1 MLPHLFGLIYFLYFF
16 RCSATKFLEK
26 HYMNELIATILTS
39 ALVST
44 IAGIAIN
51 AWLESRKNRQATRL
65 DALKIAIKLEG
76 YSINCAD
83 KLADHSTA
91 VSSEGHAGKTLGA
104 VPNLPELNVAV
115 GILRPK
121 KAAVANKLLIFP
133 QEYVQAV
140 QSAAFWWDV
149 VGDPDCSTSEVINQ
163 TARLGLKALNLAKDI
178 REAFNLP
185 LRELVFGEYNVRNV
199 LMESVRKDT

>member
-1 MLPHLFGLIYFLYFF
+1 
-16 RCSATKFLEK
+16 
-26 HYMNELIATILTS
+26 MNELIATILTS

-44 IAGIAIN
+44 IAGVAIN
-51 AWLESRKNRQATRL
+51 AWLESRKTRQATRL
-65 DALKIAIKLEG
+65 DALKIAIQLEG

-83 KLADHSTA
+83 KLADHNTA
-91 VSSEGHAGKTLGA
+91 VSSEGHAGKKLGA
-104 VPNLPELNVAV
+104 VPNLPELKVAV

-133 QEYVQAV
+133 QEYAQAE

-149 VGDPDCSTSEVINQ
+149 VGDPDCSTSETVNQ
-163 TARLGLKALNLAKDI
+163 TAKLGLKSLELAKDI

-185 LRELVFGEYNVRNV
+185 LRELVFGEYNVQNV
-199 LMESVRKDT
+199 LKENIREDA